1 MGQYI
6 DPKIGQVVDL
16 ILSDYEDE
24 RTVNRIDIHNQ
35 PDKAAVIDVVEKLL
49 KILYPGFYSDKIY
62 KIYSLKNNMSATIED
77 VIYHLKK
84 QIAIVLK
91 YNENNEEAAEEELD
105 EKAGDITLAFM
116 KKIPE
121 IRAVL
126 ETDIDAAF
134 EGDPAAKSK
143 AEIIFSYPGLYAISV
158 YRVAHELEVLHVPMI
173 PRMMTEHAHSI
184 TGIDI
189 HPGAQIGKYFFI
201 DHGTGIVIGETTIIG
216 EHVKIYQGVTLGG
229 LSTRGGQ
236 KLSGVKRHP
245 TIGNNV
251 TIYSGASILGGE
263 TVIGDDVTVGGNTFL
278 VNSVDGGT
286 LVSAKKQELK
296 YSNKRAHK
304 KPSDKDKT
312 GK

>member
-1 MGQYI
+1 MGKYNDKEVQN
-6 DPKIGQVVDL
+6 VVDL
-16 ILSDYEDE
+16 ILKDYEDE
-24 RTVNRIDIHNQ
+24 RTINAIDIHHQ
-35 PDKAAVIDVVEKLL
+35 PDKEVVINVVDNLL
-49 KILYPGFYSDKIY
+49 KVLYPGYLSDKVFRIY
-62 KIYSLKNNMSATIED
+62 TLKNTMSATIED
-77 VIYHLKK
+77 VIFHLKK
-84 QIAIVLK
+84 QITIVLK
-91 YNENNEEAAEEELD
+91 YTDEFAAAPQDVLD
-105 EKAGDITLAFM
+105 EKAKELTLSFM

-121 IRAVL
+121 IRASL
-126 ETDIDAAF
+126 ETDVDAGF

-143 AEIIFSYPGLYAISV
+143 AEIIFSYPGLFAISV
-158 YRVAHELEVLHVPMI
+158 YRIAHELHLLRVPMI
-173 PRMMTEHAHSI
+173 PRMMTEYAHSI

-189 HPGAQIGKYFFI
+189 HPGATIGKHFFI

-251 TIYSGASILGGE
+251 TIYSGATILGGE

-278 VNSVDGGT
+278 VNSVENGT

-296 YSNKRAHK
+296 YVNKKAGAK
-304 KPSDKDKT
+304 KTSKEK
-312 GK
+312 